1 MGCGA
6 GQEDGILK
14 SKSTQPRST
23 TTCLTLYSSVS
34 SSPFDFFELMDCAH
48 SEWVGVEGVVHL
60 RRGQPGDGK
69 IRRPVGDV
77 PHHQMRDGLRHVPAG
92 QTEVQIPDRIGRK
105 QVGTKG
111 KHLYNVAMAPIYVYL
126 CGDEMFRAFLGFTKS
141 IQHGSPCTFNSIVVI
156 SRRTR
161 PT

>member
-1 MGCGA
+1 MN
-6 GQEDGILK
+6 
-14 SKSTQPRST
+14 R
-23 TTCLTLYSSVS
+23 SVS
-34 SSPFDFFELMDCAH
+34 SSPFDFFELMDRAH

-111 KHLYNVAMAPIYVYL
+111 KHMYNVAMAPIYVSW
-126 CGDEMFRAFLGFTKS
+126 R
-141 IQHGSPCTFNSIVVI
+141 
-156 SRRTR
+156 
-161 PT
+161 